1 LSSFTGASSE
11 FVAQCLTLQWCD
23 QTLCLHAQKVLYWQ
37 EQKTLLAADVHV
49 GKEHAFG
56 RAGIGVPGGISE
68 ATLQSLM
75 TLVDDCG
82 AERLL
87 ILGDLLHA
95 MPTRDESWQSTLSAQ
110 LHKRSQLDMTV
121 VAGNHDKPAARER
134 VDSRINWAVESI
146 HEAPFV
152 FQHEPDTD
160 ARGYVLCGHIHPV
173 WRLGTRREKLR
184 APVFWFQRRLA
195 VLPAFGH
202 FTGGHNI
209 QRTSGER
216 LFMTGP
222 DCVVEV

>member
-1 LSSFTGASSE
+1 MSSFASASAE
-11 FVAQCLTLQWCD
+11 FAAQCLPLRWHD
-23 QTLCLHAQKVLYWQ
+23 QTLYLHAQKVIYWL

-49 GKEHAFG
+49 GKEQAFG
-56 RAGIGVPGGISE
+56 RAGISVPGGISE
-68 ATLQSLM
+68 ATLQNLM
-75 TLVDDCG
+75 TLVDGCG

-95 MPTRDESWQSTLSAQ
+95 VPARSESWQSTLSVQ
-110 LHKRSQLDMTV
+110 LRKRSQLSITV

-134 VDSRINWAVESI
+134 VDSLINWSVEPI
-146 HEAPFV
+146 HEPPFV

-184 APVFWFQRRLA
+184 APIFWFQQSVA
-195 VLPAFGH
+195 VLPAFGE
-202 FTGGHNI
+202 FTGGHII
-209 QRTSGER
+209 QRGSGDR